1 MNSVFLIFLSL
12 SISASILIVFLLF
25 CKPFIKEKL
34 SRQWQY
40 YIWLIVIA
48 RLLFP
53 FALDGNILDKTFEA
67 IGSAYYGE
75 VTHSYKENTD
85 NILVPLDNSEKSVD
99 SFLDD
104 EISVDHP
111 LQEAFWL
118 FVENVWLVWLG
129 VALILFIRKLTVY
142 RSFIRYVRA
151 GMEPVSKVALLDQVA
166 IIGNKI
172 AVNIPC
178 ELCVNPLISSPLLIG
193 FFRPCIVIPST
204 KISEKSFY
212 YIVLHELTH
221 YQRCDMF
228 YKWLVQIT
236 ICLHWFNP
244 LIYLMEK
251 EITKACEFSCDE
263 VVITKAGVQHLQDYG
278 NTLLETM
285 ALVGQ
290 YKEILASVTLSEN
303 KKILKERLGAVMK
316 YKHKSKKI
324 VCFTLALT
332 LILLV
337 SATTVGAYTRT
348 NQVTSSPVDNKS
360 IIFNTD
366 KEIAITLEI
375 NAGGVEI
382 MQGTF
387 NHIQADYD
395 AQYYDVK
402 LIEENDEWNATV
414 SGKKSDM
421 GAHYIKLYLPDARCN
436 ITANVVCGSLFYDLP
451 QDSKNSIQ
459 ITAEDSSLKFSEL
472 NQYENYSIS
481 IAAKE
486 EEFMQ
491 YGHIN
496 YPDYFYK
503 SQDKIL
509 YNSGTSTN
517 EINIML
523 TGFTNINFE

>member
-1 MNSVFLIFLSL
+1 MNNLFLVFLSL
-12 SISASILIVFLLF
+12 SLSASVLMVFLFF
-25 CKPFIKEKL
+25 CKPFIKDKL

-53 FALDGNILDKTFEA
+53 FAPDENILDKTFEA
-67 IGSAYYGE
+67 IGNAYYGE
-75 VTHSYKENTD
+75 EIQPYGNNSDSTSLPID
-85 NILVPLDNSEKSVD
+85 NISEKSFD
-99 SFLDD
+99 NFLTVADA
-104 EISVDHP
+104 HP

-118 FVENVWLVWLG
+118 LVENIWLVWLG
-129 VALILFIRKLTVY
+129 IALILFIRKVIVY
-142 RSFIRYVRA
+142 KSFIRYVRA
-151 GMEPVSKVALLDQVA
+151 GMEPVSNVSLLDQVA
-166 IIGNKI
+166 LIGNKI
-172 AVNIPC
+172 GVGRSC
-178 ELCVNPLISSPLLIG
+178 EICVNPLISSPLLIG

-212 YIVLHELTH
+212 YTVLHELTH
-221 YQRCDMF
+221 YRRCDMF

-244 LIYLMEK
+244 LVYLMEK

-263 VVITKAGVQHLQDYG
+263 VVITKAGVHHIRDYG

-303 KKILKERLGAVMK
+303 KKILKERLGAVME
-316 YKHKSKKI
+316 YKHKSKTI
-324 VCFTLALT
+324 VCVTLVLT

-337 SATTVGAYTRT
+337 GATTVGAYTKT
-348 NQVTSSPVDNKS
+348 NQVTPSPSNNKS
-360 IIFNTD
+360 ISFNTD
-366 KEIAITLEI
+366 KEIAITAEI

-382 MQGTF
+382 IQGSL
-387 NHIQADYD
+387 NQIQAVYD

-402 LIEENDEWNATV
+402 LIEENGEWKATV

-421 GAHYIKLYLPDARCN
+421 GAHYVKLYLPNTRCS
-436 ITANVVCGSLFYDLP
+436 ITANVVCGSVFYDLP
-451 QDSKNSIQ
+451 QDSKHSLQ
-459 ITAEDSSLKFSEL
+459 ITAEDSSLKFSSP

-481 IAAKE
+481 ITAKE
-486 EEFMQ
+486 QEFMQ

-496 YPDYFYK
+496 YPDYFSK
-503 SQDKIL
+503 SQDNIL
-509 YNSGTSTN
+509 YKNGTGTN

-523 TGFTNINFE
+523 TGFTNIDFK